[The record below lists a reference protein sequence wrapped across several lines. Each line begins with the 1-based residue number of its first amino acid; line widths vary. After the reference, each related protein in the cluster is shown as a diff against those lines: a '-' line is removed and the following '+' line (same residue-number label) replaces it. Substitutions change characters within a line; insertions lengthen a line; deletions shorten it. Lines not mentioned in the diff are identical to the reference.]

1 MQSSKK
7 TMKLLRYVFSAL
19 LCFTFAGQVKAV
31 ELTDTVS
38 VNITSDTAA
47 NAKNMAF
54 DEARRQII
62 TDTLAQYSNIEQLKP
77 AVASASNS
85 VLTNMIASSSISGEK
100 QSNTTYS
107 ADITMTVD
115 REAAKLWLT
124 ENNIQN
130 WLTDGNNSGDVF
142 LVQVIMSD
150 KIANWMN
157 LKQIMRTENIKLDTK
172 YINGNQVTVEIP
184 NDKRGAFTIAVRENG
199 WRYSNQDGIL
209 RIWK

>member
-1 MQSSKK
+1 
-7 TMKLLRYVFSAL
+7 MKLLKLFLFMGVFVSAL
-19 LCFTFAGQVKAV
+19 SVANAAG
-31 ELTDTVS
+31 LTDTVS

-62 TDTLAQYSNIEQLKP
+62 TDTLSQYSNVEQLKP
-77 AVASASNS
+77 AVASATNTE
-85 VLTNMIASSSISGEK
+85 LTNMIASSSIVGEK

-115 REAAKLWLT
+115 REAAKNWLT
-124 ENNIQN
+124 EKNVQN
-130 WLTDGNNSGDVF
+130 WLTDADNNKDVF

-150 KIANWMN
+150 KIAGWMN
-157 LKQIMRTENIKLDTK
+157 LQQLARADGIEIGTK

-184 NDKRGAFTIAVRENG
+184 SAKRGSFTIAIRENG

>member
-1 MQSSKK
+1 MG
-7 TMKLLRYVFSAL
+7 VFVSAL
-19 LCFTFAGQVKAV
+19 SVANAAG
-31 ELTDTVS
+31 LTDTVS

-62 TDTLAQYSNIEQLKP
+62 TDTLSQYSNVEQLKP
-77 AVASASNS
+77 AVASATNTE
-85 VLTNMIASSSISGEK
+85 LTNMIASSSIAGEK

-115 REAAKLWLT
+115 REAAKTWLT
-124 ENNIQN
+124 EKNVQN
-130 WLTDGNNSGDVF
+130 WLTDADNNKDVF

-150 KIANWMN
+150 KIAGWMN
-157 LKQIMRTENIKLDTK
+157 LQQLARADGIEIGTK

-184 NDKRGAFTIAVRENG
+184 SAKRGSFTIAIRENG

>member
-1 MQSSKK
+1 
-7 TMKLLRYVFSAL
+7 MKLLKLFLFMGVFVSAL
-19 LCFTFAGQVKAV
+19 SVANAAG
-31 ELTDTVS
+31 LTDTVS

-62 TDTLAQYSNIEQLKP
+62 TDTLSQYSNVEQLKP
-77 AVASASNS
+77 AVASATNTE
-85 VLTNMIASSSISGEK
+85 LTNMIASSSIAGEK

-115 REAAKLWLT
+115 REAAKNWLT
-124 ENNIQN
+124 EKNVQN
-130 WLTDGNNSGDVF
+130 WLTDADNNKDVF

-150 KIANWMN
+150 KIAGWMN
-157 LKQIMRTENIKLDTK
+157 LQQLARADGIEIGTK

-184 NDKRGAFTIAVRENG
+184 SAKRGSFTIAIRENG

>member
-1 MQSSKK
+1 MG
-7 TMKLLRYVFSAL
+7 VFVSAL
-19 LCFTFAGQVKAV
+19 SVANAAG
-31 ELTDTVS
+31 LTDTVS

-62 TDTLAQYSNIEQLKP
+62 TDTLSQYSNVEQLKP
-77 AVASASNS
+77 AVASATNTE
-85 VLTNMIASSSISGEK
+85 LTNMIASSSIAGEK

-115 REAAKLWLT
+115 REAAKNWLT
-124 ENNIQN
+124 EKNVQN
-130 WLTDGNNSGDVF
+130 WLTDADNNKDVF

-150 KIANWMN
+150 KIAGWMN
-157 LKQIMRTENIKLDTK
+157 LQQLARADGIEIGTK

-184 NDKRGAFTIAVRENG
+184 SAKRGSFTIAIRENG

>member
-1 MQSSKK
+1 
-7 TMKLLRYVFSAL
+7 MKLLKLFLFMGVCVSAL
-19 LCFTFAGQVKAV
+19 SVANAAG
-31 ELTDTVS
+31 LTDTVS

-62 TDTLAQYSNIEQLKP
+62 TDTLAQYSNVEQLKP
-77 AVASASNS
+77 AVASATNTE
-85 VLTNMIASSSISGEK
+85 LTNMIASSSIAGEK

-115 REAAKLWLT
+115 REAAKTWLT
-124 ENNIQN
+124 EKNVQN
-130 WLTDGNNSGDVF
+130 WLTDADNNKDVF

-150 KIANWMN
+150 KIAGWMN
-157 LKQIMRTENIKLDTK
+157 LQQLARSEGIEIGTK

-184 NDKRGAFTIAVRENG
+184 SAKRGSFTIAIRENG

>member
-1 MQSSKK
+1 MG
-7 TMKLLRYVFSAL
+7 VCVSAL
-19 LCFTFAGQVKAV
+19 SVANAAG
-31 ELTDTVS
+31 LTDTVS

-62 TDTLAQYSNIEQLKP
+62 TDTLAQYSNVEQLKP
-77 AVASASNS
+77 AVASATNTE
-85 VLTNMIASSSISGEK
+85 LTNMIASSSIAGEK

-115 REAAKLWLT
+115 REAAKTWLT
-124 ENNIQN
+124 EKNVQN
-130 WLTDGNNSGDVF
+130 WLTDADNNKDVF

-150 KIANWMN
+150 KIAGWMN
-157 LKQIMRTENIKLDTK
+157 LQQLARSEGIEIGTK

-184 NDKRGAFTIAVRENG
+184 SAKRGSFTIAIRENG